1 MAGTTTSGASDT
13 PATALGP
20 TALVLGALSALGA
33 SALGTWAF
41 LFPWS
46 VLAGA
51 LAVTFGALGMHHAR
65 RGAGRMWTSVAGT
78 VLGTAGLVGTV
89 TLLWAMF

>member
-20 TALVLGALSALGA
+20 TALVLGAL

-78 VLGTAGLVGTV
+78 VLGAAGLVGTV